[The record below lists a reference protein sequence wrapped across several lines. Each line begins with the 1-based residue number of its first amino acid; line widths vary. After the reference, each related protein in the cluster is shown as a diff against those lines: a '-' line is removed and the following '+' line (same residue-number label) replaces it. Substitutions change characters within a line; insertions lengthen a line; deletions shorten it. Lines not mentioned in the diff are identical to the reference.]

1 MMAKYTIHYFVKID
15 SEKMSLTHYCHY
27 YSFTVIKKKVIMHKD
42 MDIIKCIER
51 YEVFSSSLYHYGET
65 I

>member
-27 YSFTVIKKKVIMHKD
+27 NSFTVIKKCDHAQRHGYHK
-42 MDIIKCIER
+42 MYRKI
-51 YEVFSSSLYHYGET
+51 
-65 I
+65 